1 MLETRE
7 KAEIRTSATALMHL
21 RRFAYARLVPIT
33 EALSSFGFQY
43 LSETYLPRKLQE
55 VRSGLADRRSR
66 RR

>member
-1 MLETRE
+1 MLNTRE
-7 KAEIRTSATALMHL
+7 KAEIRASAAALLHL
-21 RRFAYARLVPIT
+21 CRFAYARRVSLT

-55 VRSGLADRRSR
+55 VRSGLADIRPR